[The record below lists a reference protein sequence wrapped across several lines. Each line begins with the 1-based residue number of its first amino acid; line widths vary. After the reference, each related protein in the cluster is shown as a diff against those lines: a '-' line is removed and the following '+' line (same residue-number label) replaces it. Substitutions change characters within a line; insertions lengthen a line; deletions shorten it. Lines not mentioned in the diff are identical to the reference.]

1 MNANY
6 PMRMFLRYLLI
17 FVLAFFPLSGEVKAS
32 SELDAPQIDYINK
45 IKERGFLK
53 VGLPPYVTPTFYYP
67 DEKTGEMAGYDI
79 DLVNGFANKLG
90 VDVEFDRD
98 SKNFNDTV
106 FRAGK
111 GDFDLAIGKLSTTYK
126 RMSDTH
132 PHEYM
137 NFRQALL
144 VNRRFVASIDRGLSE
159 DILGQDLLNSKM
171 KVGIIGGSSW
181 ESYAN
186 QFMPSAQKI
195 GYKDW
200 PAVKKALFETNEI
213 DAIYRDATEIKK
225 IIYQEPNLSIKY
237 VPILFNDVKDVI
249 SIFLPTD
256 ANIAMS
262 DVLDFYLRD
271 YGIKGDAEIME
282 ELSDF
287 YNPIS

>member
-1 MNANY
+1 
-6 PMRMFLRYLLI
+6 
-17 FVLAFFPLSGEVKAS
+17 
-32 SELDAPQIDYINK
+32 
-45 IKERGFLK
+45 
-53 VGLPPYVTPTFYYP
+53 
-67 DEKTGEMAGYDI
+67 MAGYDI

-90 VDVEFDRD
+90 VEVEFDRD
-98 SKNFNDTV
+98 SKDFNDTV

-144 VNRRFVASIDRGLSE
+144 VNRKFVASLDKGISE
-159 DILGQDLLNSKM
+159 DKLGKDILNSKM

-186 QFMPSAQKI
+186 QFMPSAQKV

-256 ANIAMS
+256 ANVAMS

-282 ELSDF
+282 ELSEF
-287 YNPIS
+287 YNPIN